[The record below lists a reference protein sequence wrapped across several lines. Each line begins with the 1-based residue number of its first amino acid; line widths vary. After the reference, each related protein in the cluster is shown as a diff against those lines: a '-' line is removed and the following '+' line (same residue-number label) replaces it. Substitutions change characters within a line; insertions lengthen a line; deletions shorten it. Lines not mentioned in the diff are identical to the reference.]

1 MNGRLL
7 STPPLRPELLAES
20 HSPIQAVVVPGN
32 ANVVEAASS
41 LRTAGFDV
49 RAIRPPTV
57 PPGTE
62 RLRIILHAN
71 NSRREV
77 LEFAAHIRRHA
88 PAWVGSNGGGASEPT
103 RSRL

>member
-20 HSPIQAVVVPGN
+20 HSPIQAVIVPGN

-71 NSRREV
+71 NSRREG
-77 LEFAAHIRRHA
+77 LQLAAHIRGHA
-88 PAWVGSNGGGASEPT
+88 PAWVSSGGGGAGEPA